1 MQNKLVKT
9 DATLD
14 EGIEYP
20 EKNEKKVYESKN
32 ELLNL
37 IAEIIVEIII
47 KKYRNGSNWVCK
59 NK

>member
-9 DATLD
+9 DAAFA
-14 EGIEYP
+14 EGIENP
-20 EKNEKKVYESKN
+20 EKKGSKDYESKN

-37 IAEIIVEIII
+37 IADIIVEIII